1 MKHERYII
9 DESEIDLLDKYEGI
23 ISQSKDP
30 YRYDSFDKDTLADFC
45 KMKDRSNDM
54 YFRRFQAA
62 KEVIDQ
68 IAKEV
73 GIDPENTSF
82 WLYAPESDGYSPI
95 VNRIKEWVSRSG
107 EKAQLKK
114 KLQELEKENSVLRSL
129 LMK

>member
-95 VNRIKEWVSRSG
+95 VNRIKGWVSRSG

-114 KLQELEKENSVLRSL
+114 KLQKLEQENAVLRSL
-129 LMK
+129 LIK